1 MKAGDQQEGA
11 KRETLMTNFVYLGC
25 SLDGFIAR
33 KDGAVDFLDAVDPAP
48 EDEDYGWHDY
58 ISGIDALIMGRN
70 SYDMVL
76 GFGQWH
82 YGNRKVMV
90 LTTRDIE
97 IPDFIEGEIIPF
109 EGKPE
114 DAIAHMNGLGCE
126 NIYVDGG
133 KVVQDFINAELV
145 DELIITIVPIIIGE
159 GIPLFANINV
169 EKRLDLKNVTKY
181 DNGLL
186 SLHYSLKK

>member
-1 MKAGDQQEGA
+1 
-11 KRETLMTNFVYLGC
+11 MTNFVYLGC

-48 EDEDYGWHDY
+48 DDEDYGWEDY
-58 ISGIDALIMGRN
+58 IGGIDGLIMGRN

-76 GFGQWH
+76 GYGQWI
-82 YGNRKVMV
+82 YGDRKVMV

-97 IPDFIEGEIIPF
+97 IPDFVEGEIIPF

-114 DAIAHMNGLGCE
+114 EAVQCMNEMGCQ
-126 NIYVDGG
+126 NLYIDGG
-133 KVVQDFINAELV
+133 KVVQDFINDGQV
-145 DELIITIVPIIIGE
+145 DELIITMVPIIIGE

-186 SLHYSLKK
+186 TVHYNLKK